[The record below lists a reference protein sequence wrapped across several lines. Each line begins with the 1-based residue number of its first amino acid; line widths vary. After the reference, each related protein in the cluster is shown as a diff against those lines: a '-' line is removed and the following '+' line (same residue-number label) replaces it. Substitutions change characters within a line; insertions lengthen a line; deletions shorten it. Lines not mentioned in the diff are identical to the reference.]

1 MAGHLS
7 CEEAVLDISDAL
19 NRFRGPL
26 VGLITA
32 WGASS
37 ADAAEIAQDS
47 FAEAWLNR
55 DNCHGDCSEPVVF
68 GAWLNGV
75 ARNCYR
81 QHSRSRQRRERH
93 VTTLEPLLLQDSVA
107 GILPPEDERL
117 ERLRLA
123 IQQLPDTQREV
134 ILMHYLDET
143 SVNNVAAL
151 LSLTPKAVEGRL
163 YQARKALKQMMLNHE
178 SDDEE
183 ESR

>member
-1 MAGHLS
+1 MS
-7 CEEAVLDISDAL
+7 TS
-19 NRFRGPL
+19 RS
-26 VGLITA
+26 
-32 WGASS
+32 GASS
-37 ADAAEIAQDS
+37 TDALEIAQDS

-55 DNCHGDCSEPVVF
+55 DNCHGDCRDPVVF

-81 QHSRSRQRRERH
+81 THARSRQRRERH
-93 VTTLEPLLLQDSVA
+93 VTTIEPLLLQDSVV
-107 GILPPEDERL
+107 GNLPPDDERL
-117 ERLRLA
+117 ESLRHA
-123 IQQLPDTQREV
+123 IQRLPDNQREV

-163 YQARKALKQMMLNHE
+163 YQARRALKQLMLSLE
-178 SDDEE
+178 SSYEE